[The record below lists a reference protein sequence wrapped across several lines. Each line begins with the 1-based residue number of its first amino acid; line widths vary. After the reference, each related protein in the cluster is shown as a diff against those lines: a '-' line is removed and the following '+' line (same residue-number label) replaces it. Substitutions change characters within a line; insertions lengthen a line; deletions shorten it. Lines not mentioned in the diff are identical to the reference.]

1 MKKSIGILFLCLIFN
16 GCASSPDDYMSMTPR
31 SLCIAWYERLGGNIH
46 AEPMGIAIDRRGI
59 DCNPYMDAMKEAKRS
74 RDAFYDGL
82 KKNLETTPTKQ
93 IRCTT
98 VGNITTCHEL

>member
-1 MKKSIGILFLCLIFN
+1 MKKSVGILLLCLIFN

-82 KKNLETTPTKQ
+82 KENLKTTPTKQ

-98 VGNITTCHEL
+98 VGNITTCHEI